1 MPVKETE
8 DTNRRKKYTIPYQWN
23 GNMNIVKMTILPKAI
38 YKFNAIPIK
47 LLMAFFAD
55 PEQQQQKNLK
65 TCVETPKILNSKR
78 NHTFSQQCDIQEIIF
93 L

>member
-1 MPVKETE
+1 
-8 DTNRRKKYTIPYQWN
+8 
-23 GNMNIVKMTILPKAI
+23 MTILPKAI

-78 NHTFSQQCDIQEIIF
+78 NPEKEK
-93 L
+93 